1 MPNEEAIAR
10 AVAAILRAVGEDPER
25 KELRDTPGR
34 VARMYGELLDGVGRD
49 PKEVLST
56 PFEEDTGHGLVLLK
70 DIAFFSMCEHHLLP
84 FFGHA
89 HVGYVPNGRIAGASK
104 LARAVDIAAH
114 RPQLQERLTDEVAD
128 ALQEALKPRGVGVM
142 VEAEHLCMIARGV
155 RKPGSKLVTT
165 AYRGELDKEEFLALV
180 QRR

>member
-1 MPNEEAIAR
+1 MPKEEQIAR
-10 AVAAILRAVGEDPER
+10 AVVSILEAVGEDPQR
-25 KELRDTPGR
+25 KELELTPQR
-34 VARMYGELLDGVGRD
+34 VARMYGELLDGVGHD
-49 PKEVLST
+49 PAEALST
-56 PFEEDTGHGLVLLK
+56 PFEEDTAHGLVILK
-70 DIAFFSMCEHHLLP
+70 DIPFFSMCEHHLLP

-89 HVGYVPNGRIAGASK
+89 HVGYVPDGRIAGASK

-114 RPQLQERLTDEVAD
+114 RPQLQERLTAELAN
-128 ALQEALKPRGVGVM
+128 ALERALTPRGVGVM

-165 AYRGELDKEEFLALV
+165 AFIGEFDKTEFLGLV